1 MKKKTARIDSRFA
14 TAKETAR
21 VLGVGKSR
29 LIRLVRLADS
39 LLDKRAVRPK
49 KSRPAKPS
57 FHC

>member
-21 VLGVGKSR
+21 FLGVGKSR

-39 LLDKRAVRPK
+39 LLGKRAVTAK
-49 KSRPAKPS
+49 KPRSASSR
-57 FHC
+57 